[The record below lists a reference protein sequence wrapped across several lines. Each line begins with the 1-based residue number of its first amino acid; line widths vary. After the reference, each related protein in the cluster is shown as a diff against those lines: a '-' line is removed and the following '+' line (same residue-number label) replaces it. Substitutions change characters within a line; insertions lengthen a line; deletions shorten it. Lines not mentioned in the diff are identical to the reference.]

1 MCWAQQLMDLL
12 GCHINSLKIYEQ
24 FNQNFVKFEQ
34 YVNDLE
40 FTLDKWI
47 EKNELLSD
55 ESIFNQIKTLKS
67 NLDESRHLDLD
78 KLNELF
84 ELARKMPAY
93 KMRTKTIKHPYNKCQ
108 ILTQY
113 KMANFIVFEGENCVI
128 EDNTNRIK
136 WKVHLKDRNAYAE
149 IPSVCFMLPNPDP
162 DLVEM
167 VQK

>member
-12 GCHINSLKIYEQ
+12 GCHTGSLKIYEQ
-24 FNQNFVKFEQ
+24 FNHNFIKFEQ
-34 YVNDLE
+34 YINDLK

-55 ESIFNQIKTLKS
+55 ETIFNQIKTLKA
-67 NLDESRHLDLD
+67 NLDESRQLDID

-93 KMRTKTIKHPYNKCQ
+93 KMRNKSIKSPYNKCQ

-113 KMANFIVFEGENCVI
+113 KMANV
-128 EDNTNRIK
+128 
-136 WKVHLKDRNAYAE
+136 
-149 IPSVCFMLPNPDP
+149 S
-162 DLVEM
+162 
-167 VQK
+167 